1 MGVFSSKLD
10 RAYSPR
16 FERFPLLPKELR
28 LQIWKNAL
36 PDPQVLELVTTG
48 LQRDPSSSTS
58 NHATWRWKGTSALKI
73 PLLGVSQ
80 EARTVALESYERLP
94 ISKPLDSKYAWPFF
108 DYSRDTF
115 YFSVDNWK
123 EFLEMVD
130 GEYSRDRWTCEK
142 SIPMDMTKVQFLAIG
157 SVASQFRDS
166 GGLIPRFENALLKS
180 QKVESPDNESQRP
193 LHRMYLDEGEREVE
207 PWVYQDW
214 SSMNTRRH
222 FERVFG
228 MFKNLKTFYT
238 TIDERQRT
246 RKSMSSGTDSLLS
259 PVVQQWDPANY
270 LANHQA
276 WIQQIVSTVRPDL
289 HIPKVGLRFM
299 LNEEDTIDLARW
311 DYANTTADLCY
322 AYRLSSIAYTFVP
335 GSDEE
340 EQDELR
346 ILQAEFYM

>member
-1 MGVFSSKLD
+1 
-10 RAYSPR
+10 
-16 FERFPLLPKELR
+16 
-28 LQIWKNAL
+28 
-36 PDPQVLELVTTG
+36 
-48 LQRDPSSSTS
+48 
-58 NHATWRWKGTSALKI
+58 
-73 PLLGVSQ
+73 VSQ

-142 SIPMDMTKVQFLAIG
+142 SIPMDIPKVQFLAIG

-180 QKVESPDNESQRP
+180 QKVESPDNESQRT
-193 LHRMYLDEGEREVE
+193 LHRIYLDEDGRNFE
-207 PWVYQDW
+207 PWMYQYR
-214 SSMNTRRH
+214 SSMNARRH

-228 MFKNLKTFYT
+228 MFENLRVFYT

-246 RKSMSSGTDSLLS
+246 RKSLPSGTGRLIS
-259 PVVQQWDPANY
+259 PVAQDWDPANH

-276 WIQQIVSTVRPDL
+276 WIQQIVSIVRQDL
-289 HIPKVGLRFM
+289 RIPKVEPRLM
-299 LNEEDTIDLARW
+299 LNEEDTTDLASW
-311 DYANTTADLCY
+311 DYANSTTDLCY

-340 EQDELR
+340 ELDELR
-346 ILQAEFYM
+346 ILQAEFDM